1 VPRWLRILFAM
12 VVLSVWTAFAIGQLI
27 KGELPDLKFLG
38 LPGGL
43 VLILWPPRR
52 KSSSEDNEE

>member
-12 VVLSVWTAFAIGQLI
+12 VVLAVWTAFAVVELV

-38 LPGGL
+38 LPGAL
-43 VLILWPPRR
+43 VLILWPPKR
-52 KSSSEDNEE
+52 KPPDPDDDE